1 MSLDPGILFVSLLT
15 SAVGFALFT
24 YGRKQERLPQLIGG
38 IALMVYP
45 YFVSSVTVLAGVGAL
60 ITAAVWIAVRMGW

>member
-1 MSLDPGILFVSLLT
+1 MDFSASSLFLSLFT

-24 YGRKQERLPQLIGG
+24 YGRKTERLPQLVGG

-45 YFVSSVTVLAGVGAL
+45 YFVGSAGVSLAIGAL
-60 ITAAVWIAVRMGW
+60 ICVAVWLAVRMGY

>member
-1 MSLDPGILFVSLLT
+1 MDLSASSLFLSLFT

-24 YGRKQERLPQLIGG
+24 YGRKMQRLPQVVGG

-45 YFVSSVTVLAGVGAL
+45 YFVESSAVSLVVGAV
-60 ITAAVWIAVRMGW
+60 ISIAVWLAVRMGY

>member
-1 MSLDPGILFVSLLT
+1 MDLSASSLFLSLIT

-24 YGRKQERLPQLIGG
+24 YGRKMQRLPQVVGG

-45 YFVSSVTVLAGVGAL
+45 YFVGSAAVSLVVGAA
-60 ITAAVWIAVRMGW
+60 ISIGVWLAVRMGY